1 MEKTILEATPTTP
14 QIILDPAGRFEFSGK
29 SLPENSFEF
38 YRPVLDWLDDFS
50 STYKGEFPVTLSFKL
65 EYFNTSS
72 TSHFL
77 KVIKKIERLFQDGYD
92 ASVFWF
98 HDPEDEDMREAGE
111 DFRLLVRMPIN
122 IVAADI
128 PQMPNE

>member
-1 MEKTILEATPTTP
+1 MEKIILEATPTTP
-14 QIILDPAGRFEFSGK
+14 QIILDPAGRFEFGGK

-38 YRPVLDWLDDFS
+38 YRPILEWLDEFTKS
-50 STYKGEFPVTLSFKL
+50 YKGDFPVSLSFKL

-77 KVIKKIERLFQDGYD
+77 KVIKKIDSLFANGYD

-98 HDPEDEDMREAGE
+98 HDPDDDDMREAGE
-111 DFRLLVRMPIN
+111 DFRQLVRIPIN